1 MTIIQPLSNQLGYV
15 FTGQM
20 DFGGGRVLIGLL
32 GFNYSK
38 ATSKAST
45 HLCITLLHNQRLR
58 TQTQRNM
65 DMEAA

>member
-1 MTIIQPLSNQLGYV
+1 MYSLAKWILVVGE
-15 FTGQM
+15 
-20 DFGGGRVLIGLL
+20 VLIGLL

-38 ATSKAST
+38 ETSKASM

-65 DMEAA
+65 DMEAV